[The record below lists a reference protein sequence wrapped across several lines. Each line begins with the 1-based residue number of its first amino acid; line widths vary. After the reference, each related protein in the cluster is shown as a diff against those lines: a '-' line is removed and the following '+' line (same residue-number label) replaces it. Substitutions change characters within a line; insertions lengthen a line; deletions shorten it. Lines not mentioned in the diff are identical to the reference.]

1 MTTKEHSTEHKAE
14 HKKGRAEVSQ
24 VKKKAVQDLK
34 ETIEHYP
41 VIAIINLENLPA
53 RSLQKMKTKLRK
65 DLEIKVAKK
74 SIIENAL
81 KLSTKKDIDKL
92 LPHLVGS
99 PALLLS
105 KENPFR
111 IYKLL
116 KQSKSAA
123 AIKPGQITP
132 KDLMIPAGPTPFAPG
147 PIIGE
152 LGMLRI
158 KAGIEAGKVVIKEDA
173 HVAKKGDVVNDK
185 LSALLMRLG
194 IEPMEIGLNLVAAYE
209 NGNVLV
215 GDVLDIDDK
224 AFIAKIQQAASE
236 ALNLA
241 VDIAY
246 PSKDTITLLIQKTFR
261 DSKAI
266 AIETDI
272 LADLVVEQILAKAS
286 AQADAVSNIVNKE

>member
-1 MTTKEHSTEHKAE
+1 MKAKDSTQA
-14 HKKGRAEVSQ
+14 KKGRSEVSES
-24 VKKKAVQDLK
+24 KKKSVLDLRD
-34 ETIEHYP
+34 TIDKYP
-41 VIAIINLENLPA
+41 VVAIINLENLPA
-53 RSLQKMKTKLRK
+53 RQLQKMKTKLRK

-74 SIIENAL
+74 SIIEHAL
-81 KLSTKKDIDKL
+81 ALSNKKNITKLVNYL
-92 LPHLVGS
+92 EGS

-116 KQSKSAA
+116 KQSKSSAT
-123 AIKPGQITP
+123 IKAGQITP
-132 KDLMIPAGPTPFAPG
+132 KDLTIPAGPTPFAPG

-152 LGMLRI
+152 LGMLKI
-158 KAGIEAGKVVIKEDA
+158 KAGIEAGKVVIKDDA

-185 LSALLMRLG
+185 LASLLMRLG

-209 NGNVLV
+209 NGDVLI

-224 AFIAKIQQAASE
+224 AFMVKIQAAASQ

-246 PSKDTITLLIQKTFR
+246 PTKDTIILLIQKSSR

-266 AIETDI
+266 AVDRDI
-272 LADLVVEQILAKAS
+272 LADEVVGQILAKAS
-286 AQADAVSNIVNKE
+286 AQAVAVSDIVNKQ

>member
-1 MTTKEHSTEHKAE
+1 MTTKNSTTE
-14 HKKGRAEVSQ
+14 KKGRLKISES
-24 VKKKAVQDLK
+24 KKKAVLDLK
-34 ETIEHYP
+34 ATIDSYP

-53 RSLQKMKTKLRK
+53 RQLQKMKTKLRK

-74 SIIENAL
+74 SIIEHAL
-81 KLSTKKDIDKL
+81 ELSNKKDVTKL
-92 LPHLVGS
+92 VNYLEGS

-116 KQSKSAA
+116 KQSKSSA
-123 AIKPGQITP
+123 AIKAGQITP
-132 KDLMIPAGPTPFAPG
+132 KDLTIPAGPTPFAPG

-152 LGMLRI
+152 LGMLKI
-158 KAGIEAGKVVIKEDA
+158 KAGIEAGKVVIKDDA

-185 LSALLMRLG
+185 LASLLMRLG

-209 NGNVLV
+209 NGNVLI

-224 AFIAKIQQAASE
+224 AFMAKIQAAASE

-241 VDIAY
+241 VDIAF
-246 PSKDTITLLIQKTFR
+246 PTKDTIILLIQKSSR
-261 DSKAI
+261 ESKAI
-266 AIETDI
+266 AVDRDI
-272 LADLVVEQILAKAS
+272 LADEVVGQILAKAS
-286 AQADAVSNIVNKE
+286 AQATAVSKIVSEDK